1 MWLLCI
7 VMQSI
12 DGSGQGDAAADFL
25 WLVVTALILC
35 QFLTLLVG

>member
-1 MWLLCI
+1 MLLLCI

-12 DGSGQGDAAADFL
+12 DGSGKDDAASDFL

-35 QFLTLLVG
+35 LIRRISGL